1 MADVLPLRLKAPTAA
16 PAGPAPE
23 PGDAQARAVVSV
35 AAPPPSPATT
45 GGRRRTARARTRP
58 GWPGSLLAPAPA
70 LVPAKPGRVLVH
82 DASGR
87 EVRVSGRLELSGD
100 PARLTAEGEAPVE
113 IVAWAG
119 PWPVDERWWAP
130 AEAHRRVRFQVA
142 LSGGTALLL
151 SLAGGHWFVEAL
163 YD

>member
-1 MADVLPLRLKAPTAA
+1 VSPLPLAEAADLTSVAHQGPADVLWLRPKAIEVASDVTLASS
-16 PAGPAPE
+16 PAPKRT
-23 PGDAQARAVVSV
+23 P
-35 AAPPPSPATT
+35 
-45 GGRRRTARARTRP
+45 RRRARP

-70 LVPAKPGRVLVH
+70 LVPVKPGRALVY
-82 DASGR
+82 DGSGQ

-100 PARLTAEGEAPVE
+100 PARLMAAGEPAME

-142 LSGGTALLL
+142 LGGGTALLL
-151 SLAGGHWFVEAL
+151 SLAGGHWFVEAR